1 MINDL
6 ATNFHS
12 SGGSCMLFS
21 HPVVEGFHSLSVL
34 ALSRPESLSQAQ
46 PPADSPR

>member
-6 ATNFHS
+6 VANFHS
-12 SGGSCMLFS
+12 SGGSCLSFS
-21 HPVVEGFHSLSVL
+21 HPVVEDFCSLFVL